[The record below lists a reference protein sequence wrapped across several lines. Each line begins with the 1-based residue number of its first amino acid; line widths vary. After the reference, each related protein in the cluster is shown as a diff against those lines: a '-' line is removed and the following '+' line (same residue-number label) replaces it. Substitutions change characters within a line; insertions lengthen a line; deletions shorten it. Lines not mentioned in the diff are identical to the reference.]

1 MSIAS
6 AIVLF
11 LVIWFMTFLIALP
24 IRIQTQG
31 EAGTTVDG
39 THAGSPEQHH
49 LRKKVIITTLISI
62 VLWIIIGGTILSGVI
77 SVRDIDMFGRMG
89 ADSALSE

>member
-6 AIVLF
+6 GIVLF
-11 LVIWFMTFLIALP
+11 LVIWFMLFLIALP

-39 THAGSPEQHH
+39 THKGSPEQHY
-49 LRKKVIITTLISI
+49 LRKKVIIVTVVST
-62 VLWIIIGGTILSGVI
+62 VLWAIAAYVILGEVI
-77 SVRDIDMFGRMG
+77 TVEDIDFFGTMSG
-89 ADSALSE
+89 ARN

>member
-1 MSIAS
+1 
-6 AIVLF
+6 
-11 LVIWFMTFLIALP
+11 
-24 IRIQTQG
+24 
-31 EAGTTVDG
+31 
-39 THAGSPEQHH
+39 
-49 LRKKVIITTLISI
+49 VIITTLISI

>member
-31 EAGTTVDG
+31 EAGTTVEG

-49 LRKKVIITTLISI
+49 LRKKMIITTLVSI

-77 SVRDIDMFGRMG
+77 SVRDIDMFDRMG
-89 ADSALSE
+89 LPSSATE